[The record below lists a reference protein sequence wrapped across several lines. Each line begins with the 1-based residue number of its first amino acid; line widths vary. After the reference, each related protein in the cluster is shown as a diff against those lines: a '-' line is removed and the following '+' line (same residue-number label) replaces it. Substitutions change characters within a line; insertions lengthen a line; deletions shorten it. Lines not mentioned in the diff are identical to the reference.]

1 MYLEFLNRKQTVP
14 KVQLE
19 TPNTGNAA
27 LETATRIEGELQ
39 LLHTRPEF
47 FIGKDVFMRWI
58 QDGKDYGVV
67 HGKVINIDADK
78 HDDGAQLWGIQWDD
92 DTRSDYTLADMQ
104 KFCVQLMDGD
114 RSKKEGTAR
123 RKDVPRCQLGGAP
136 SRAKV
141 SWSWRACVAAR
152 PGCQEGPQS

>member
-1 MYLEFLNRKQTVP
+1 MNRKQTVP

-19 TPNTGNAA
+19 TPNTGNTA
-27 LETATRIEGELQ
+27 LETAARIEGELQ

-67 HGKVINIDADK
+67 HGKVKNIDADK
-78 HDDGAQLWGIQWDD
+78 HDDGAQLWGIKWDD
-92 DTRSDYTLADMQ
+92 DTQSDYTLADMQ

-114 RSKKEGTAR
+114 RELVTVYT
-123 RKDVPRCQLGGAP
+123 VPTP
-136 SRAKV
+136 IY
-141 SWSWRACVAAR
+141 
-152 PGCQEGPQS
+152 E